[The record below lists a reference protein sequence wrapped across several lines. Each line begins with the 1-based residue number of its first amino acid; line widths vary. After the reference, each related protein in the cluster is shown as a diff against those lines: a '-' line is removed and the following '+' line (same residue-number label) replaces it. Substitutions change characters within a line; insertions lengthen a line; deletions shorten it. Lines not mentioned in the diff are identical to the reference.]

1 MEIRDPS
8 SNYRITRFYPSSAK
22 YPRVMASAGDDK
34 TCLMVD
40 LKDELTV
47 VMAYEL

>member
-1 MEIRDPS
+1 MF
-8 SNYRITRFYPSSAK
+8 RFYPSTAK
-22 YPRVMASAGDDK
+22 YPRVMAAAGNDK
-34 TCLMVD
+34 ACLMVD

>member
-1 MEIRDPS
+1 MENLLHIF
-8 SNYRITRFYPSSAK
+8 RFYPSTAK
-22 YPRVMASAGDDK
+22 YPRVMAASGNDK

>member
-1 MEIRDPS
+1 MISDS
-8 SNYRITRFYPSSAK
+8 TWNYFLTFRFYPSTAK
-22 YPRVMASAGDDK
+22 YPRVMAAAGNDK
-34 TCLMVD
+34 ACLMVD